1 MFLAISKSE
10 TNTCRRAYHR
20 HVVSKRVFG
29 TMDHW
34 IWERLWHWCRR
45 RHPKKNGHWIADRYF
60 VREGT
65 RGWVFQASRRVVKGR
80 IVKRP
85 WDKDRPY
92 PTLRLMSDTKIKRH
106 TKVKQDANPYDAEW
120 EMYFEQRT
128 GAQNERRPARQTSHV
143 MGLAERTLPGVQ
155 RTSGPQPQLGGTS
168 RGVPLPRWP

>member
-1 MFLAISKSE
+1 MLFRPSLVDSGERGAPRVGNVNLPDGRVALFETVQQLSRASRATASE
-10 TNTCRRAYHR
+10 SSEKQCQRESSHQEHCFSEDSEAVARRYEFNASSR
-20 HVVSKRVFG
+20 ATPP

-34 IWERLWHWCRR
+34 IWQRLWHWCCR

-65 RGWVFQASRRVVKGR
+65 RGWVFQASRRVVKGK

-106 TKVKQDANPYDAEW
+106 TKIKQNANP
-120 EMYFEQRT
+120 
-128 GAQNERRPARQTSHV
+128 
-143 MGLAERTLPGVQ
+143 
-155 RTSGPQPQLGGTS
+155 
-168 RGVPLPRWP
+168 